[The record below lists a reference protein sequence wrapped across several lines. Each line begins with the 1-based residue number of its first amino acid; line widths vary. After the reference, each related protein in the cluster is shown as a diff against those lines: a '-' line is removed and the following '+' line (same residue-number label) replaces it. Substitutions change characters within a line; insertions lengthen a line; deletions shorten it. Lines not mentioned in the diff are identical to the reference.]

1 VEQTLSEVRT
11 ARKRNAWLPN
21 RMFDPASNPFAVQ
34 NLLDRTAPPF
44 VEQRDQIPEAIFG
57 VDPLAG
63 GRIAAGFARDHSL
76 DLPEDDF
83 ALDEVIAEPFSA
95 DDDLPAPGFA
105 AEAASEI
112 GTDFNPEHDVPLTT
126 VARGFE
132 ADTDADANT
141 DADTNSAALP
151 TDEVVAGQAQ
161 QPASEIEAFA
171 AATDAMVAEISA
183 ADPVSELA
191 NPSLAAPSDEDDTDA
206 DSDAAASDTAASDTA
221 ASDTAAPVHAE
232 AGTQAAEDD
241 WVKHTDTPAKLTTE
255 PHLLPETLS
264 AQATELLEDA
274 LLDNEAVAQKIEAAR
289 TQAYAEGLEAGR
301 NEGREAERPVAHQQ
315 GYDEGMAA
323 GLEQGRAETQTDEQ
337 KRQQAEHEAKL
348 AQLQSVIEQLQQLA
362 YNPDALFEPMKK
374 FTVHLAEQL
383 VRGELMQSP
392 QAISRLVDNALREL
406 NAAGDKA
413 VIIHLHPE
421 DLELYRPTVAK
432 YTDSLILRPDNLL
445 ERGSVRVSLD
455 GSVVE
460 DLMQRRVEGVKK
472 SLAQA
477 PTPNWRTGGNR
488 LSDRLS
494 DRIQT
499 GQPVDDVT
507 IVDKPEAIADK
518 TLETAAPSDGHA

>member
-1 VEQTLSEVRT
+1 
-11 ARKRNAWLPN
+11 
-21 RMFDPASNPFAVQ
+21 MFDPASNPFAVQ
-34 NLLDRTAPPF
+34 NLLDRTATPF

-63 GRIAAGFARDHSL
+63 GRVAGGFARDHSL

-83 ALDEVIAEPFSA
+83 ALYEVIADPFLA
-95 DDDLPAPGFA
+95 DDDLPVPGFA

-112 GTDFNPEHDVPLTT
+112 GAEFATEHDVPLTT
-126 VARGFE
+126 VARSFE
-132 ADTDADANT
+132 ADADTDTDTDADAN
-141 DADTNSAALP
+141 SAASL
-151 TDEVVAGQAQ
+151 TDEVVPGQAQ
-161 QPASEIEAFA
+161 HPASEIEAFA
-171 AATDAMVAEISA
+171 AATDAMFAEISA
-183 ADPVSELA
+183 ADPLSELA
-191 NPSLAAPSDEDDTDA
+191 NPSLAVASDEDNTQAASDIAGRDTVA
-206 DSDAAASDTAASDTA
+206 SDAAAG
-221 ASDTAAPVHAE
+221 DTAAPVNAE
-232 AGTQAAEDD
+232 AGTQAAAEGDL
-241 WVKHTDTPAKLTTE
+241 VKHTDTPPKLATE

-264 AQATELLEDA
+264 AQAAELLEDA

-337 KRQQAEHEAKL
+337 KRQQTEHEAKL

-362 YNPDALFEPMKK
+362 YNPDVLFEPMKK

-383 VRGELMQSP
+383 VRGELTQSP
-392 QAISRLVDNALREL
+392 QVISRLVDNALREL

-494 DRIQT
+494 DPIQT

-507 IVDKPEAIADK
+507 IVDKPEAVADK
-518 TLETAAPSDGHA
+518 TLEAAAPSDGHA

>member
-1 VEQTLSEVRT
+1 MSEVRT
-11 ARKRNAWLPN
+11 ARKRNVWLPN

-83 ALDEVIAEPFSA
+83 ALDEVIADPFLA
-95 DDDLPAPGFA
+95 DDDLPAAGFA
-105 AEAASEI
+105 AEAASDISTGFATEQ
-112 GTDFNPEHDVPLTT
+112 DVPLTT

-132 ADTDADANT
+132 ADADADVNT
-141 DADTNSAALP
+141 DIDANSAASP

-191 NPSLAAPSDEDDTDA
+191 NPSLAAPSDEDDADA
-206 DSDAAASDTAASDTA
+206 DSDTAASDTA

-241 WVKHTDTPAKLTTE
+241 LVKHTDTPPKLTTE

-264 AQATELLEDA
+264 AQAAELLEDA

-383 VRGELMQSP
+383 VRGELTQSP

-507 IVDKPEAIADK
+507 IVDKPEAVADK

>member
-1 VEQTLSEVRT
+1 
-11 ARKRNAWLPN
+11 
-21 RMFDPASNPFAVQ
+21 
-34 NLLDRTAPPF
+34 
-44 VEQRDQIPEAIFG
+44 
-57 VDPLAG
+57 LAG
-63 GRIAAGFARDHSL
+63 GRIAGGFARDHSL

-83 ALDEVIAEPFSA
+83 ALDEVIAEPFLA

-132 ADTDADANT
+132 ADANT
-141 DADTNSAALP
+141 DADTDVDANSAALP
-151 TDEVVAGQAQ
+151 TDVVVAGQAQ

>member
-1 VEQTLSEVRT
+1 MSEVRT

>member
-1 VEQTLSEVRT
+1 
-11 ARKRNAWLPN
+11 
-21 RMFDPASNPFAVQ
+21 
-34 NLLDRTAPPF
+34 
-44 VEQRDQIPEAIFG
+44 
-57 VDPLAG
+57 
-63 GRIAAGFARDHSL
+63 
-76 DLPEDDF
+76 
-83 ALDEVIAEPFSA
+83 
-95 DDDLPAPGFA
+95 
-105 AEAASEI
+105 
-112 GTDFNPEHDVPLTT
+112 
-126 VARGFE
+126 
-132 ADTDADANT
+132 
-141 DADTNSAALP
+141 
-151 TDEVVAGQAQ
+151 VVAGQAQ